1 MNGEPRMPEL
11 EQPHGYV
18 CQSCG
23 MPLITPDQFGTSA
36 SGSRVTD
43 YCSYCYRDG
52 HFTDPNMT
60 KTQMI
65 ARVASLLVS
74 KRAIPEYAAESLA
87 NRIVPTLKRWTNGI
101 GM

>member
-1 MNGEPRMPEL
+1 MPEL
-11 EQPHGYV
+11 ELPKGYV

-23 MPLITPDQFGTSA
+23 MPLVTPDHFGTSA

-65 ARVASLLVS
+65 ARVVNLLVS
-74 KRAIPEYAAESLA
+74 NRNMSESAAQSLA
-87 NRIVPTLKRWTNGI
+87 SRIVPTLKRWTNGI